1 MKKQQKQKQYSPKPR
16 RNPVYPYQLCEIS
29 MDTLQLRIK
38 DGRFGVRNTVNFNA
52 CMMQGVSMDVGRAA
66 VPMECT
72 SHREDQQDLLSVLN
86 FSYKEVQREL
96 QRRGVS

>member
-29 MDTLQLRIK
+29 TDTLQLRIK

-52 CMMQGVSMDVGRAA
+52 CIMQVVSMDVGRAA
-66 VPMECT
+66 VPTECT
-72 SHREDQQDLLSVLN
+72 NHRAEQQDLLSVLN